1 MPRPEHVIT
10 LCRPTRESA
19 QPPQFATFKV
29 PLRFN
34 KLDIRDYLLHAY
46 NVRSVAVR
54 SAVMRRPIRRNEVT
68 MRMQRPPPIKY
79 MTVEMDKPFVWPKE
93 PTAEERKLWHYDG
106 FEKRVEQQKKHEEQM
121 ELYQKH
127 SKLPDPTETKRTR
140 HRTMLAQQAKDLLS
154 GKTKWENKREL
165 DPRWT
170 K

>member
-1 MPRPEHVIT
+1 M
-10 LCRPTRESA
+10 
-19 QPPQFATFKV
+19 

-54 SAVMRRPIRRNEVT
+54 SAVMRRSIRRNAVT

-93 PTAEERKLWHYDG
+93 PTATERKAWHNDELEQRLQQQKQYEERA
-106 FEKRVEQQKKHEEQM
+106 

-127 SKLPDPTETKRTR
+127 GKLPDPTETKRSKD
-140 HRTMLAQQAKDLLS
+140 RTMLAQQAKDLLS
-154 GKTKWENKREL
+154 GKTKWENKRQL